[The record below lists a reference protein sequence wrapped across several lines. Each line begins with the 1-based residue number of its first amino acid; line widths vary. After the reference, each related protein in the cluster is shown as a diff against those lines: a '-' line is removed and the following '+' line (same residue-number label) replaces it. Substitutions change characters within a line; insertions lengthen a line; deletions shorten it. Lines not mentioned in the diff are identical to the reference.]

1 MATIKWFNSING
13 FSVGDEL
20 TEVIDTSGNVFT
32 SKITSY
38 IDVDIVS
45 DNGNK
50 IWNFD
55 STGNVVFPDTTTQ
68 TTAYPGTSTTLSLTG
83 NISAGNVDVSSN
95 VTAQFYYGD
104 GRYLTGIAPTI
115 QQYLFSNVA
124 SDISPYYQ
132 AIYISDFNT
141 SSPTANSVV
150 TIGTTGTLLA
160 EFLTNANFPGITTIS
175 IGQLFVRYE
184 TQKASGANSYT
195 TYSELWKRTSGG
207 TETLLL
213 TSDLSTPTA
222 LNVTIQQAVVMLNTN
237 TITLDLTDRLAVK
250 LYGYTNSGTDSIT
263 TIWGGTTDSGV
274 ELPTPPASSTQFVPY
289 QNAIANLNLGTKS
302 ISANNANLGNLTTSN
317 YFHGVFDATSSS
329 QPNISSVGNL
339 SNLFVGNAT
348 ANVIILGGNITAT
361 GSIDANNFNG
371 NFYGNFSGNIDV
383 SGNIKIGGSNTQVL
397 YNANG
402 DIQGSNA
409 YIFDYIGNVLTLT
422 GNLIA
427 NAGVFYGNTTT
438 GKNALQVG
446 NTSFTAIPN
455 TIAQFTSNLNSA
467 TQINFQNIN
476 TGATSSTD
484 IALTSDNGNSVNNY
498 INMGITGSAW
508 DGTQTNS
515 LGNALTPDDGYL
527 YVRGGNLV
535 IGTSKIPSA
544 VKFIVGG
551 PGTANIVATINRTN
565 VDVTGDIIASGNANI
580 TGNISSTA
588 GLLTLSTGTLA
599 VSGGDAG
606 IFTTAIG
613 NINFGLVANISMG
626 STTGNVTARGNLI
639 VNDTATITNLKVS
652 DVYSNRT
659 PIVVTTS
666 TVIDS
671 FPVIKYR
678 SAKYTMRVNSDD
690 GYQAVEVLLIHDN
703 ANSYVTIYGSLST
716 VGFDIIALSTDIL
729 SGNVR
734 MLATTG
740 SANTTVNLLGVYV
753 AD

>member
-13 FSVGDEL
+13 FSVGDQL

-32 SKITSY
+32 SKVTSY

-50 IWNFD
+50 IWTFD
-55 STGNVVFPDTTTQ
+55 SYGNIVFPDTTIQ
-68 TTAYPGTSTTLSLTG
+68 TTAYPGTSTSLSLTG
-83 NISAGNVDVSSN
+83 NISAG
-95 VTAQFYYGD
+95 
-104 GRYLTGIAPTI
+104 
-115 QQYLFSNVA
+115 
-124 SDISPYYQ
+124 
-132 AIYISDFNT
+132 
-141 SSPTANSVV
+141 
-150 TIGTTGTLLA
+150 
-160 EFLTNANFPGITTIS
+160 
-175 IGQLFVRYE
+175 
-184 TQKASGANSYT
+184 
-195 TYSELWKRTSGG
+195 
-207 TETLLL
+207 
-213 TSDLSTPTA
+213 
-222 LNVTIQQAVVMLNTN
+222 
-237 TITLDLTDRLAVK
+237 
-250 LYGYTNSGTDSIT
+250 
-263 TIWGGTTDSGV
+263 
-274 ELPTPPASSTQFVPY
+274 
-289 QNAIANLNLGTKS
+289 
-302 ISANNANLGNLTTSN
+302 NANLGNLTTSN
-317 YFHGVFDATSSS
+317 YFHGVFDNTSSN
-329 QPNISSVGNL
+329 QPNITSVGNL
-339 SNLFVGNAT
+339 SNLTVGNAT
-348 ANVIILGGNITAT
+348 ANVIILGGNINAT
-361 GSIDANNFNG
+361 GTIDANNFNG
-371 NFYGNFSGNIDV
+371 NFYGNFSGNVDI

-397 YNANG
+397 FNANG
-402 DIQGSNA
+402 DVQGSNA
-409 YIFDYIGNVLTLT
+409 YVFDYTANILTLT

-427 NAGVFYGNTTT
+427 NVGVLYGNIIN

-446 NTSFTAIPN
+446 NTSFTSVPN
-455 TIAQFTSNLNSA
+455 TIAQFTGNLNSA
-467 TQINFQNIN
+467 AQINFQNIN

-484 IALTSDNGNSVNNY
+484 IVLTSDNGNSVNNY

-535 IGTSKIPSA
+535 IGTSKVPTS
-544 VKFIVGG
+544 VKFVVGG
-551 PGTANIVATINRTN
+551 SGNGNVVATINKTN
-565 VDVTGDIIASGNANI
+565 VDVTGDLIASGNANI
-580 TGNISSTA
+580 TGNITSTA
-588 GLLTLSTGTLA
+588 GLLTLSTGILA

-606 IFTTAIG
+606 IFAASIN
-613 NINFGLVANISMG
+613 NINLGLVANIAMG

-716 VGFDIIALSTDIL
+716 VGFDIIALSTNIL

-734 MLATTG
+734 MLASTG

>member
-55 STGNVVFPDTTTQ
+55 STGNVVFPDTTIQ
-68 TTAYPGTSTTLSLTG
+68 TTAYPGTSTTLTLTG
-83 NISAGNVDVSSN
+83 NISAGN
-95 VTAQFYYGD
+95 
-104 GRYLTGIAPTI
+104 
-115 QQYLFSNVA
+115 
-124 SDISPYYQ
+124 
-132 AIYISDFNT
+132 
-141 SSPTANSVV
+141 
-150 TIGTTGTLLA
+150 
-160 EFLTNANFPGITTIS
+160 
-175 IGQLFVRYE
+175 
-184 TQKASGANSYT
+184 
-195 TYSELWKRTSGG
+195 
-207 TETLLL
+207 
-213 TSDLSTPTA
+213 
-222 LNVTIQQAVVMLNTN
+222 
-237 TITLDLTDRLAVK
+237 
-250 LYGYTNSGTDSIT
+250 
-263 TIWGGTTDSGV
+263 
-274 ELPTPPASSTQFVPY
+274 
-289 QNAIANLNLGTKS
+289 
-302 ISANNANLGNLTTSN
+302 ANLGNLTISN
-317 YFHGVFDATSSS
+317 YFHGVFDNTSSS
-329 QPNISSVGNL
+329 QPNITSVGNL
-339 SNLFVGNAT
+339 TGLTVGNAT
-348 ANVIILGGNITAT
+348 ANVIILDGNITAT
-361 GSIDANNFNG
+361 GAINANNFNG
-371 NFYGNFSGNIDV
+371 NFTGNFSGNVDV
-383 SGNIKIGGSNTQVL
+383 SGNIKIGGANTQVL
-397 YNANG
+397 FNSNG
-402 DIQGSNA
+402 DVQGSNA
-409 YIFDYIGNVLTLT
+409 YTFDYTANILTLT

-427 NAGVFYGNTTT
+427 NVATLYGNILN
-438 GKNALQVG
+438 GKNALQAGVIG
-446 NTSFTAIPN
+446 FTAVPN

-476 TGATSSTD
+476 TGSTSSTD
-484 IALTSDNGNSVNNY
+484 ISLTSDNGNSVNNY
-498 INMGITGSAW
+498 INMGITGSSW

-565 VDVTGDIIASGNANI
+565 VNVTGDVIASGNANF
-580 TGNISSTA
+580 TGNITSTA

-599 VSGGDAG
+599 VSAGDAG
-606 IFTTAIG
+606 IFTTAI
-613 NINFGLVANISMG
+613 NNVNFGLVANISMG

-639 VNDTATITNLKVS
+639 ANNISTTGNLVVNTTATITDLKVN
-652 DVYSNRT
+652 DIYSNRA
-659 PIVVTTS
+659 PIIVTTD

-671 FPVIKYR
+671 FPINQYR

-716 VGFDIIALSTDIL
+716 VGFDIIALTTNIL

>member
-1 MATIKWFNSING
+1 MATISWFNSING

-45 DNGNK
+45 DNGNR
-50 IWNFD
+50 IWTFD
-55 STGNVVFPDTTTQ
+55 STGNIVFPDTTTQ
-68 TTAYPGTSTTLSLTG
+68 TTAYPGTSTALSLTG
-83 NISAGNVDVSSN
+83 NISAGNANLGNLVTANFFSGNGSLLTGIIASAGNSIANGNSNVFVTANGNVTISVAGIANVVNVTGSNVLVSANIIPTANITYDLGNNTNRFKDLYLSGNTIKLGDSNISSNATTVTILNGVGGQLIVGGNNTINTADLSTNSITNGNSN
-95 VTAQFYYGD
+95 VTVTANGNITTSVA
-104 GRYLTGIAPTI
+104 GNANVLVVTGTGANVTGI
-115 QQYLFSNVA
+115 FNV
-124 SDISPYYQ
+124 
-132 AIYISDFNT
+132 
-141 SSPTANSVV
+141 
-150 TIGTTGTLLA
+150 
-160 EFLTNANFPGITTIS
+160 
-175 IGQLFVRYE
+175 
-184 TQKASGANSYT
+184 SGN
-195 TYSELWKRTSGG
+195 
-207 TETLLL
+207 
-213 TSDLSTPTA
+213 
-222 LNVTIQQAVVMLNTN
+222 I
-237 TITLDLTDRLAVK
+237 
-250 LYGYTNSGTDSIT
+250 
-263 TIWGGTTDSGV
+263 
-274 ELPTPPASSTQFVPY
+274 
-289 QNAIANLNLGTKS
+289 IAG
-302 ISANNANLGNLTTSN
+302 NANLGNLTTSN
-317 YFHGVFDATSSS
+317 YFHGVFDSTSSS
-329 QPNISSVGNL
+329 QPNITSLGNL
-339 SNLFVGNAT
+339 TSLTVTGNVA
-348 ANVIILGGNITAT
+348 AGNILT
-361 GSIDANNFNG
+361 DHLLYANG
-371 NFYGNFSGNIDV
+371 AAWD
-383 SGNIKIGGSNTQVL
+383 IGGIPAGSNTQVQFNDNSEFGASANL
-397 YNANG
+397 TFNSITNTLTTANISAANG
-402 DIQGSNA
+402 VFS
-409 YIFDYIGNVLTLT
+409 GNSI
-422 GNLIA
+422 N
-427 NAGVFYGNTTT
+427 

-446 NTSFTAIPN
+446 VTGFTAVPN
-455 TIAQFTSNLNSA
+455 TIAQYTSNLNSA
-467 TQINFQNIN
+467 SQINFQNIN

-484 IALTSDNGNSVNNY
+484 ISLTSDNGNSVNNY

-551 PGTANIVATINRTN
+551 SGTGNIVATINRTN

-580 TGNISSTA
+580 IGNISSTA
-588 GLLTLSTGTLA
+588 GLLTLSTGILA

-652 DVYSNRT
+652 DIYSNRT
-659 PIVVTTS
+659 PIVVTAN

-690 GYQAVEVLLIHDN
+690 GYQAVEVLLIHDS

>member
-1 MATIKWFNSING
+1 MATIRWFNSING
-13 FSVGDEL
+13 FSVGDQL

-55 STGNVVFPDTTTQ
+55 SYGNVVFPDTTTQ
-68 TTAYPGTSTTLSLTG
+68 TTAYPGTNTTLSLTG
-83 NISAGNVDVSSN
+83 NISAG
-95 VTAQFYYGD
+95 
-104 GRYLTGIAPTI
+104 
-115 QQYLFSNVA
+115 
-124 SDISPYYQ
+124 
-132 AIYISDFNT
+132 
-141 SSPTANSVV
+141 
-150 TIGTTGTLLA
+150 
-160 EFLTNANFPGITTIS
+160 
-175 IGQLFVRYE
+175 
-184 TQKASGANSYT
+184 
-195 TYSELWKRTSGG
+195 
-207 TETLLL
+207 
-213 TSDLSTPTA
+213 
-222 LNVTIQQAVVMLNTN
+222 
-237 TITLDLTDRLAVK
+237 
-250 LYGYTNSGTDSIT
+250 
-263 TIWGGTTDSGV
+263 
-274 ELPTPPASSTQFVPY
+274 
-289 QNAIANLNLGTKS
+289 
-302 ISANNANLGNLTTSN
+302 NANLGNLTTSN
-317 YFHGVFDATSSS
+317 YFHGVFDNTSSS
-329 QPNISSVGNL
+329 QPNITSVGNL

-361 GSIDANNFNG
+361 GAINANNFNG
-371 NFYGNFSGNIDV
+371 NFTGNFSGNIDV
-383 SGNIKIGGSNTQVL
+383 TGNIKIGGSNTQVL
-397 YNANG
+397 FNSNG
-402 DIQGSNA
+402 DVNGSNA
-409 YIFDYIGNVLTLT
+409 YVFDYAANILTLT
-422 GNLIA
+422 GNIIA
-427 NAGVFYGNTTT
+427 NVGTLYGNIIN

-446 NTSFTAIPN
+446 VTGFTAVPN
-455 TIAQFTSNLNSA
+455 TIVQFTSNLNSS

-476 TGATSSTD
+476 TGATASTD
-484 IALTSDNGNSVNNY
+484 IVVTSDNGNSVNNY

-535 IGTSKIPSA
+535 IGTSKVPTS
-544 VKFIVGG
+544 VKFVVGG
-551 PGTANIVATINRTN
+551 SGTGNVVATINKTN

-588 GLLTLSTGTLA
+588 GLLTLSIGTLA

-606 IFTTAIG
+606 IFTTSIG

-671 FPVIKYR
+671 FPVIQYR

>member
-55 STGNVVFPDTTTQ
+55 STGNLVFPDSTTQ
-68 TTAYPGTSTTLSLTG
+68 TTAYPGTSTSLTLTG
-83 NISAGNVDVSSN
+83 NISAG
-95 VTAQFYYGD
+95 
-104 GRYLTGIAPTI
+104 
-115 QQYLFSNVA
+115 
-124 SDISPYYQ
+124 
-132 AIYISDFNT
+132 
-141 SSPTANSVV
+141 
-150 TIGTTGTLLA
+150 
-160 EFLTNANFPGITTIS
+160 
-175 IGQLFVRYE
+175 
-184 TQKASGANSYT
+184 
-195 TYSELWKRTSGG
+195 
-207 TETLLL
+207 
-213 TSDLSTPTA
+213 
-222 LNVTIQQAVVMLNTN
+222 
-237 TITLDLTDRLAVK
+237 
-250 LYGYTNSGTDSIT
+250 
-263 TIWGGTTDSGV
+263 
-274 ELPTPPASSTQFVPY
+274 
-289 QNAIANLNLGTKS
+289 
-302 ISANNANLGNLTTSN
+302 NANLGNLTTSN
-317 YFHGVFDATSSS
+317 FFHGVFDNTSSS
-329 QPNISSVGNL
+329 QPNITNVGNL
-339 SNLFVGNAT
+339 SNLTVGNAT
-348 ANVIILGGNITAT
+348 SNVIIIGGNITAT

-371 NFYGNFSGNIDV
+371 NFSGNFSGNIDV
-383 SGNIKIGGSNTQVL
+383 SGNIKIGGANTQVL
-397 YNANG
+397 FNANG
-402 DIQGSNA
+402 DVQGSNA
-409 YIFDYIGNVLTLT
+409 YVFDYAGNILTLT
-422 GNLIA
+422 GNLSA
-427 NAGVFYGNTTT
+427 NVSTISGNLIN

-446 NTSFTAIPN
+446 VTSFTSVPN
-455 TIAQFTSNLNSA
+455 TIAQFTGNLNSA

-476 TGATSSTD
+476 TGVTASTD
-484 IALTSDNGNSVNNY
+484 IVVTADNGNSVNNY
-498 INMGITGSAW
+498 INMGITSSTW

-515 LGNALTPDDGYL
+515 LGNALTPNDGYL
-527 YVRGGNLV
+527 YIRGGNLV
-535 IGTSKIPSA
+535 LGTSRNFTA
-544 VKFIVGG
+544 VKFVVGG
-551 PGTANIVATINRTN
+551 PGTGNVVTTINKTN
-565 VDVTGDIIASGNANI
+565 VDITGDIIASGNASI

-588 GLLTLSTGTLA
+588 GLLTLSTGILA

-639 VNDTATITNLKVS
+639 VNNNATITSLKVS
-652 DVYSNRT
+652 DIYSNRT

-671 FPVIKYR
+671 FPVNQYR

-690 GYQAVEVLLIHDN
+690 GYQAVEVLLIHDS

-716 VGFDIIALSTDIL
+716 VGFDIIALSTNIL

-734 MLATTG
+734 LLATTG

>member
-1 MATIKWFNSING
+1 MATIRWFNSING

-50 IWNFD
+50 IWTFD

-68 TTAYPGTSTTLSLTG
+68 TTAYPGTATALSLTG
-83 NISAGNVDVSSN
+83 NITAGNATLGNLVTANFFSGNGSLLTGVTVSAGNSIVNGNSNVFVTANGNVTISVAGIANVVNVTGSNILVSANIIPTSNITYDLGNNTNRFKDLYLSGNTINLGNSNISSN
-95 VTAQFYYGD
+95 
-104 GRYLTGIAPTI
+104 
-115 QQYLFSNVA
+115 A
-124 SDISPYYQ
+124 S
-132 AIYISDFNT
+132 T
-141 SSPTANSVV
+141 V
-150 TIGTTGTLLA
+150 TIINGLG
-160 EFLTNANFPGITTIS
+160 
-175 IGQLFVRYE
+175 GQLIV
-184 TQKASGANSYT
+184 
-195 TYSELWKRTSGG
+195 GG
-207 TETLLL
+207 SDTLN
-213 TSDLSTPTA
+213 TVDLSTNSIANGNSNVYVNSNGNVNITSA
-222 LNVTIQQAVVMLNTN
+222 GNTTMVITGTGANVAGTLNVSGN
-237 TITLDLTDRLAVK
+237 ITA
-250 LYGYTNSGTDSIT
+250 G
-263 TIWGGTTDSGV
+263 
-274 ELPTPPASSTQFVPY
+274 
-289 QNAIANLNLGTKS
+289 
-302 ISANNANLGNLTTSN
+302 NANLGNLTTSN

-329 QPNISSVGNL
+329 QPNITSLGNL
-339 SNLFVGNAT
+339 TSLTVTGNVA
-348 ANVIILGGNITAT
+348 AGNILT
-361 GSIDANNFNG
+361 DHLLYANG
-371 NFYGNFSGNIDV
+371 AAWD
-383 SGNIKIGGSNTQVL
+383 IGGIPAGSNTQVQFNDNSEFGASANL
-397 YNANG
+397 TFNSITNTLTTANISAANG
-402 DIQGSNA
+402 VFS
-409 YIFDYIGNVLTLT
+409 GNSV
-422 GNLIA
+422 N
-427 NAGVFYGNTTT
+427 

-446 NTSFTAIPN
+446 ITGFTAVPN
-455 TIAQFTSNLNSA
+455 TIVQYTSNLNSA
-467 TQINFQNIN
+467 SQINFQNIN

-484 IALTSDNGNSVNNY
+484 ISLTSDNGNSVNNY
-498 INMGITGSAW
+498 INMGITGSGW

-551 PGTANIVATINRTN
+551 SGTGNIVATINRTN
-565 VDVTGDIIASGNANI
+565 VTVTGDIIASGNANI

-588 GLLTLSTGTLA
+588 GSLTLNTGVLA

-626 STTGNVTARGNLI
+626 STTGNVTARGNLT

-652 DVYSNRT
+652 DIYSNRT
-659 PIVVTTS
+659 PIAVTTN

-690 GYQAVEVLLIHDN
+690 GYQAVEVLLIHDS

-716 VGFDIIALSTDIL
+716 VGYDIIALSTNII

-734 MLATTG
+734 LLATSG

>member
-50 IWNFD
+50 IWTFD
-55 STGNVVFPDTTTQ
+55 STGNVVFPDSTTQ

-83 NISAGNVDVSSN
+83 NISAGN
-95 VTAQFYYGD
+95 
-104 GRYLTGIAPTI
+104 
-115 QQYLFSNVA
+115 
-124 SDISPYYQ
+124 
-132 AIYISDFNT
+132 
-141 SSPTANSVV
+141 
-150 TIGTTGTLLA
+150 
-160 EFLTNANFPGITTIS
+160 
-175 IGQLFVRYE
+175 
-184 TQKASGANSYT
+184 
-195 TYSELWKRTSGG
+195 
-207 TETLLL
+207 
-213 TSDLSTPTA
+213 
-222 LNVTIQQAVVMLNTN
+222 
-237 TITLDLTDRLAVK
+237 
-250 LYGYTNSGTDSIT
+250 
-263 TIWGGTTDSGV
+263 
-274 ELPTPPASSTQFVPY
+274 
-289 QNAIANLNLGTKS
+289 
-302 ISANNANLGNLTTSN
+302 ANLGNLTTSN
-317 YFHGVFDATSSS
+317 YFHGVFDATSSN
-329 QPNISSVGNL
+329 QPNITSVGTLGNL
-339 SNLFVGNAT
+339 SVTSNVSAGNILT
-348 ANVIILGGNITAT
+348 NHLLYANGNPWDIAGTPAGGNTQIQFNNDNEFGASSNLTFDNISNTFTTYNLSA
-361 GSIDANNFNG
+361 ANG
-371 NFYGNFSGNIDV
+371 VFSGNSI
-383 SGNIKIGGSNTQVL
+383 N
-397 YNANG
+397 
-402 DIQGSNA
+402 
-409 YIFDYIGNVLTLT
+409 
-422 GNLIA
+422 
-427 NAGVFYGNTTT
+427 

-446 NTSFTAIPN
+446 VTGFTAVPN
-455 TIAQFTSNLNSA
+455 TITQFTSNLNSA

-484 IALTSDNGNSVNNY
+484 ISLTSDNGNSVNNY

-535 IGTSKIPSA
+535 IGTSKVPTA

-551 PGTANIVATINRTN
+551 PGTSNIVATINRTN
-565 VDVTGDIIASGNANI
+565 VDVTGDIIASGNANV

-606 IFTTAIG
+606 IFTTAIN

-626 STTGNVTARGNLI
+626 STTGNVTARGNLV

-659 PIVVTTS
+659 PITVITN

-671 FPVIKYR
+671 FPVNQYR

-716 VGFDIIALSTDIL
+716 VGFDIIALSTNIL

-734 MLATTG
+734 LLATSG

>member
-13 FSVGDEL
+13 FSVGDDL

-38 IDVDIVS
+38 IDVDIVT

-55 STGNVVFPDTTTQ
+55 NTGNIVFPDTTTQ
-68 TTAYPGTSTTLSLTG
+68 TTAYPGTANTLSLTG
-83 NISAGNVDVSSN
+83 NISAGN
-95 VTAQFYYGD
+95 
-104 GRYLTGIAPTI
+104 
-115 QQYLFSNVA
+115 
-124 SDISPYYQ
+124 
-132 AIYISDFNT
+132 
-141 SSPTANSVV
+141 
-150 TIGTTGTLLA
+150 
-160 EFLTNANFPGITTIS
+160 
-175 IGQLFVRYE
+175 
-184 TQKASGANSYT
+184 
-195 TYSELWKRTSGG
+195 
-207 TETLLL
+207 
-213 TSDLSTPTA
+213 
-222 LNVTIQQAVVMLNTN
+222 
-237 TITLDLTDRLAVK
+237 
-250 LYGYTNSGTDSIT
+250 
-263 TIWGGTTDSGV
+263 
-274 ELPTPPASSTQFVPY
+274 
-289 QNAIANLNLGTKS
+289 
-302 ISANNANLGNLTTSN
+302 ANLGNLTTSN
-317 YFHGVFDATSSS
+317 FFHGVFDATSSS
-329 QPNISSVGNL
+329 QPNITSVGNL
-339 SNLFVGNAT
+339 SSLTVGNAT
-348 ANVIILGGNITAT
+348 SNVLIIDGNVNAT
-361 GSIDANNFNG
+361 GAINANNFNG
-371 NFYGNFSGNIDV
+371 NFSGNFSGNVDI

-397 YNANG
+397 FNSNG
-402 DIQGSNA
+402 DVQGSNA
-409 YIFDYIGNVLTLT
+409 YTFDYVANILTLT
-422 GNLIA
+422 GNLFTTNANLGNVATANFFIGAGNNLSNIAGANVSGQVA
-427 NAGVFYGNTTT
+427 NALISGTVYTNAQPNITSVGTLSSLSVTANVTAGNILTNSLLYANGSPWDLQEPAGSNTQIQYNDGNSNFGASANLTFDYSSNTLTATNLSAANGVISGNLIN

-446 NTSFTAIPN
+446 VTGFTVIPN
-455 TIAQFTSNLNSA
+455 TIVQFTSNLNSA

-484 IALTSDNGNSVNNY
+484 IVVTSDNGNSTNNY
-498 INMGITGSAW
+498 INMGITGSSW

-535 IGTSKIPSA
+535 LGTSRNTTA
-544 VKFIVGG
+544 VKFVVGG
-551 PGTANIVATINRTN
+551 SGTGNLVATINKTN
-565 VDVTGDIIASGNANI
+565 VDIIGDVIASGNANI
-580 TGNISSTA
+580 TGNISSNA
-588 GLLTLSTGTLA
+588 GLLTLSTGTIA
-599 VSGGDAG
+599 VSSGDAG
-606 IFTTAIG
+606 IFTTAIN
-613 NINFGLVANISMG
+613 NINLGLVANVTIG
-626 STTGNVTARGNLI
+626 STTGNVTARGNLL
-639 VNDTATITNLKVS
+639 VPNTAIITNLKVS

-690 GYQAVEVLLIHDN
+690 GYQAVEVLLIHDS

>member
-55 STGNVVFPDTTTQ
+55 STGNVVFPDATTQ

-83 NISAGNVDVSSN
+83 NISVG
-95 VTAQFYYGD
+95 
-104 GRYLTGIAPTI
+104 
-115 QQYLFSNVA
+115 
-124 SDISPYYQ
+124 
-132 AIYISDFNT
+132 
-141 SSPTANSVV
+141 
-150 TIGTTGTLLA
+150 
-160 EFLTNANFPGITTIS
+160 
-175 IGQLFVRYE
+175 
-184 TQKASGANSYT
+184 
-195 TYSELWKRTSGG
+195 
-207 TETLLL
+207 
-213 TSDLSTPTA
+213 
-222 LNVTIQQAVVMLNTN
+222 
-237 TITLDLTDRLAVK
+237 
-250 LYGYTNSGTDSIT
+250 
-263 TIWGGTTDSGV
+263 
-274 ELPTPPASSTQFVPY
+274 
-289 QNAIANLNLGTKS
+289 
-302 ISANNANLGNLTTSN
+302 NANLGNLTTSN
-317 YFHGVFDATSSS
+317 YFHGVFDNTSSS
-329 QPNISSVGNL
+329 QPNITSVGNL
-339 SNLFVGNAT
+339 SNLTIGNAT
-348 ANVIILGGNITAT
+348 SNVLILDGNITAT
-361 GSIDANNFNG
+361 GTISAN
-371 NFYGNFSGNIDV
+371 NFSGNFT
-383 SGNIKIGGSNTQVL
+383 GNVTVGGANTQVL

-402 DIQGSNA
+402 NIQGSNA
-409 YIFDYIGNVLTLT
+409 YVFDYVGNVLTLT
-422 GNLIA
+422 GNIIA
-427 NAGVFYGNTTT
+427 NVGTIYGNITN

-446 NTSFTAIPN
+446 VTGFTAVPN
-455 TIAQFTSNLNSA
+455 TIVQYTSNLNSA

-476 TGATSSTD
+476 TGVASSTD
-484 IALTSDNGNSVNNY
+484 IVLTSDNGNSVNNY
-498 INMGITGSAW
+498 INMGITGSSW

-527 YVRGGNLV
+527 YIRGGNL
-535 IGTSKIPSA
+535 ILGTSRSATA
-544 VKFIVGG
+544 VKFVVGG
-551 PGTANIVATINRTN
+551 PGTGNLVATINKTN
-565 VDVTGDIIASGNANI
+565 VNITGDIIASGNASI

-652 DVYSNRT
+652 DIYSNRT
-659 PIVVTTS
+659 PIVVTTG

-671 FPVIKYR
+671 FPVNKYR

-690 GYQAVEVLLIHDN
+690 GYQAVEVLLIHDS

-716 VGFDIIALSTDIL
+716 IGFDIIALSTNIL

-734 MLATTG
+734 LLATTG

>member
-13 FSVGDEL
+13 FSVGDQL

-55 STGNVVFPDTTTQ
+55 STGNIVFPDTTTQ
-68 TTAYPGTSTTLSLTG
+68 TTAYPGTSTTLTLTG
-83 NISAGNVDVSSN
+83 NISAG
-95 VTAQFYYGD
+95 
-104 GRYLTGIAPTI
+104 
-115 QQYLFSNVA
+115 
-124 SDISPYYQ
+124 
-132 AIYISDFNT
+132 
-141 SSPTANSVV
+141 
-150 TIGTTGTLLA
+150 
-160 EFLTNANFPGITTIS
+160 
-175 IGQLFVRYE
+175 
-184 TQKASGANSYT
+184 
-195 TYSELWKRTSGG
+195 
-207 TETLLL
+207 
-213 TSDLSTPTA
+213 
-222 LNVTIQQAVVMLNTN
+222 
-237 TITLDLTDRLAVK
+237 
-250 LYGYTNSGTDSIT
+250 
-263 TIWGGTTDSGV
+263 
-274 ELPTPPASSTQFVPY
+274 
-289 QNAIANLNLGTKS
+289 
-302 ISANNANLGNLTTSN
+302 NANLGNLTTSN

-329 QPNISSVGNL
+329 QPNITSVGTLGNL
-339 SNLFVGNAT
+339 SVTSNVSAGNVLTNNLLY
-348 ANVIILGGNITAT
+348 ANGSPWNLGGTPA
-361 GSIDANNFNG
+361 
-371 NFYGNFSGNIDV
+371 
-383 SGNIKIGGSNTQVL
+383 GSNTQIQFNDGNTSFGASSNLTFDFVSNTFTT
-397 YNANG
+397 YNVVANT
-402 DIQGSNA
+402 S
-409 YIFDYIGNVLTLT
+409 
-422 GNLIA
+422 
-427 NAGVFYGNTTT
+427 VFYGNSIN
-438 GKNALQVG
+438 GKNALQAGVTG
-446 NTSFTAIPN
+446 FTALPN
-455 TIAQFTSNLNSA
+455 TIAQYTSNLNSA

-484 IALTSDNGNSVNNY
+484 LVLTSDNGNSVNNY
-498 INMGITGSAW
+498 INMGITGSGW

-551 PGTANIVATINRTN
+551 PGTSNIVATINRTN

-580 TGNISSTA
+580 TGNIVSTA

-626 STTGNVTARGNLI
+626 SPTGNVTARGNLI
-639 VNDTATITNLKVS
+639 VQDTATITNLKVS
-652 DVYSNRT
+652 DIYSNRT
-659 PIVVTTS
+659 PISVTTN

-690 GYQAVEVLLIHDN
+690 GYQAVEVLLIHDS

-716 VGFDIIALSTDIL
+716 IGFDIISLSTNIL

-734 MLATTG
+734 LLATTG
-740 SANTTVNLLGVYV
+740 SANTTVNLLSVYV